1 MRTMT
6 DTVIDLPDSKSE
18 DKSIK
23 SEINMNKPQS
33 NQNNLDK
40 FGLPDSKSDKS
51 DLSDLKTHKQRKE
64 RSDKGRKHVFR
75 KKENEPQNVKV
86 NLNLHKTS
94 KREFPIW
101 IVGIVVIF
109 AIGIFFVKY
118 KMPSSQRSIFQ

>member
-1 MRTMT
+1 MRAMT
-6 DTVIDLPDSKSE
+6 DTIIDLPDSKPQ
-18 DKSIK
+18 DKTVK
-23 SEINMNKPQS
+23 SEINTDKSQIKQNKP
-33 NQNNLDK
+33 DK
-40 FGLPDSKSDKS
+40 P
-51 DLSDLKTHKQRKE
+51 DLSDLKDLKIHKQRKE

>member
-1 MRTMT
+1 MRAMT
-6 DTVIDLPDSKSE
+6 DTIIDLPDSKSE

-23 SEINMNKPQS
+23 SEINENKLQI
-33 NQNNLDK
+33 NQNKL
-40 FGLPDSKSDKS
+40 DKS
-51 DLSDLKTHKQRKE
+51 DLSDLKIKKPRKE
-64 RSDKGRKHVFR
+64 RNDKGHKHIFK

-86 NLNLHKTS
+86 NLSPHKIS

-109 AIGIFFVKY
+109 AIGIFFIKY